1 VIDKDRSVEVT
12 SLLTVTRERQLP
24 GMFSHQLLKSLRCNN
39 LLECSMNRFG
49 AGFHPEDI
57 LKGVTGINGQ

>member
-1 VIDKDRSVEVT
+1 
-12 SLLTVTRERQLP
+12 
-24 GMFSHQLLKSLRCNN
+24 MFSHQLLKSLRCNN